1 MGRCVVILLSE
12 VCSFNFLEAFLPLS
26 HNADMLGFSV
36 FLCASLIDFGTAV
49 TTVCPQSKIQWRNDP
64 AFFLSSMWICAVES
78 LPLGLSNF
86 WIIFPAQGKMYECT
100 TSTDQKFMIE
110 RVIVDLDCTL
120 SCLFYNVSLWGKML
134 FVLQGNW
141 KQGCVAPSYSDLSH
155 IHTQTMTLN
164 PKEPKESVA

>member
-1 MGRCVVILLSE
+1 MGRCVVIVLSE
-12 VCSFNFLEAFLPLS
+12 VCSFNLLEAFLPLS
-26 HNADMLGFSV
+26 HNVDMLGFSV
-36 FLCASLIDFGTAV
+36 FLCASQIDFSTAV
-49 TTVCPQSKIQWRNDP
+49 TTVCPQSKIQWCNDP
-64 AFFLSSMWICAVES
+64 AFLSSMWICAVEF
-78 LPLGLSNF
+78 LPLALSNF
-86 WIIFPAQGKMYECT
+86 LTIFPAQGKMYECT

-134 FVLQGNW
+134 FGMQGNW
-141 KQGCVAPSYSDLSH
+141 KQGCVAPSFPGLSH